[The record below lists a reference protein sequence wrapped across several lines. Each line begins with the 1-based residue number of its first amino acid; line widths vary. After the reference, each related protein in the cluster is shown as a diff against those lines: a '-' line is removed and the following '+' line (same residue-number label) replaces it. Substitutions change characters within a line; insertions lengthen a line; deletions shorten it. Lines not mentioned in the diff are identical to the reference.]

1 MKQTC
6 ILILGMHRSG
16 TSALTGTLGLLD
28 IDLGNNLMTADEDNE
43 KGYFE
48 NQNFYNINENL
59 LAQINSSWEDIFFD
73 ESKLSHI
80 KDTDELKRILKNEF
94 EKSSIFAIKDPRL
107 AYLFPVYEKVLKE
120 LNIDIKIIIPYRN
133 PIEVATSLES
143 RNHFS
148 LEKGML
154 LWLYHILLS
163 EKFSR
168 NYKRVFIEFNELIS
182 NTKNVIQVMSK
193 ELELDFNSAYNKNKK
208 DISDF
213 LDPGIKHHNISID
226 DLPSNTPKI
235 IRDILSQRSAFNTNV
250 ITSKFDTWREELF
263 AYQKLFY
270 NQNTVDTFMEL
281 TSVKEKLHQT
291 ENTFMELTSVKE
303 KLHQIENTFMELD
316 SVKEELHQTKDTF
329 MELNSAKEILQQ
341 TEDTF
346 MELNSIKEMLSQA
359 EKKTI
364 ILNQQIQEKEDY
376 IDHLQEL
383 VQSLRLKN
391 RLKNIVPKKA
401 REVLHILKHSF
412 KNPVK
417 LLKVMDKQYAN
428 KLFKHIKQGN
438 FSYILER
445 MGHYINQEPSNIHL
459 SLMSG
464 YSTEEVLTFPVT
476 AAPKVSIIIP
486 VYNQFDYTHRCLRSI
501 LQFTNNIDYEIII
514 ADDVSSDTTQ
524 NIHEYIKN
532 IKVVR
537 NKKNLGFLLNCNNAA
552 KEAKGE
558 YIFFLNNDTNVQK
571 DWLSTLLETIENDS
585 TIGMVGSKLV
595 YPDGRQQEAGGIIWD
610 DASGWNYGRLD
621 NPEKPEYNYV
631 KEVDYISGAAI
642 MIRTELWKEIGGFD
656 ERYVPAY
663 YEDTDLAFEV
673 RKHGYKVILQPKSV
687 VVHFEGISNGTD
699 TSSGLKQY
707 QIVNKDKFYDKWKEL
722 LKKEH
727 FKNGQNIFTAR
738 DKSVNKKTLLFID
751 HYVPH
756 FDQDAGSRAT
766 LHYLELFKKHDMN
779 VKFLGDNFYHYPETP
794 YVTTLEDMGIEV
806 LYGGYYA
813 RNWENWLAE
822 NAKNI
827 DYIVLSRPHIATKY
841 IDIVKKYTDAK
852 IIYFAVD
859 LHYLREEREY
869 KIKKDKQIL
878 KSSKY
883 WREIEFDLMEKS
895 DLTCFY
901 SYVEVD
907 EIKKENPLLNTIQIP
922 LYIYNE
928 FKEIDYAHKNR
939 QDIMFVGGFTH
950 NPNVDA
956 VVYFVEEVMPKI
968 REKNIPF
975 KVYIVGSNAT
985 EQIEV
990 YANQHDDIIVTGRI
1004 SDEELERLYSSC
1016 RLVIAPLRY
1025 GAGVKGKVVEAL
1037 YNGIPLITT
1046 SVGAEGLINVESS
1059 LKIADNAMEFA
1070 NAVIEVYSKEEL
1082 AIDLSK
1088 KSIQYCKENFSEKSA
1103 DKQIFNNG
1111 INLLK

>member
-1 MKQTC
+1 MHIHQFCIAAIYQSRKNMKKVTV
-6 ILILGMHRSG
+6 IL
-16 TSALTGTLGLLD
+16 TSY
-28 IDLGNNLMTADEDNE
+28 NHE
-43 KGYFE
+43 KF
-48 NQNFYNINENL
+48 INETIDSILNQSFSDFEL
-59 LAQINSSWEDIFFD
+59 IIWDDASTDDSWDIIKSYQDSRIKSFRNKTSKRGIYGINKTISEIAEGEYIAIHHSDDIWEPT
-73 ESKLSHI
+73 KLEKQVAFLDNNKKYGAVFTNAMPI
-80 KDTDELKRILKNEF
+80 NEDSQPF
-94 EKSSIFAIKDPRL
+94 SDQNHFYSSIFDQQNRSRQEWLNFFFYEGNALCHPSVLIRKVSYDACGLYRYGLAQLGDFDMWIRLCLKYEIMIMPEKLTKFRILNNEANSSGSRPETRKRTPIEYFYILQNYLLINSYEDLCQIFPKLKKFNNIKDHNIHFL
-107 AYLFPVYEKVLKE
+107 IAMMALESKANYTNLFGLSLLYGIVNDSLKYEKVKE
-120 LNIDIKIIIPYRN
+120 MYNFDK
-133 PIEVATSLES
+133 
-143 RNHFS
+143 
-148 LEKGML
+148 
-154 LWLYHILLS
+154 
-163 EKFSR
+163 
-168 NYKRVFIEFNELIS
+168 NELVS
-182 NTKNVIQVMSK
+182 
-193 ELELDFNSAYNKNKK
+193 L
-208 DISDF
+208 
-213 LDPGIKHHNISID
+213 
-226 DLPSNTPKI
+226 
-235 IRDILSQRSAFNTNV
+235 
-250 ITSKFDTWREELF
+250 
-263 AYQKLFY
+263 
-270 NQNTVDTFMEL
+270 
-281 TSVKEKLHQT
+281 
-291 ENTFMELTSVKE
+291 
-303 KLHQIENTFMELD
+303 
-316 SVKEELHQTKDTF
+316 
-329 MELNSAKEILQQ
+329 SAKYDIFNVESIQEKNQQ
-341 TEDTF
+341 
-346 MELNSIKEMLSQA
+346 IQ
-359 EKKTI
+359 EK
-364 ILNQQIQEKEDY
+364 NQQIQEKEDY
-376 IDHLQEL
+376 IHHLEEL

-401 REVLHILKHSF
+401 REVLHISKHSLKH
-412 KNPVK
+412 PVK
-417 LLKVMDKQYAN
+417 LLKVMDKQYAS

-438 FSYILER
+438 FNYILER

-459 SLMSG
+459 DLMSG

-486 VYNQFDYTHRCLRSI
+486 VYNQFGYTHGCLRSI

-813 RNWENWLAE
+813 RNWEDWLAE

-883 WREIEFDLMEKS
+883 WREIEFDLMDKS

-968 REKNIPF
+968 REKHIPF

-1082 AIDLSK
+1082 GIDLSK